1 MKHELVTLP
10 YSADALAPVISK
22 ETIEFHHGKHLR
34 TYVDT
39 LNKLIEGTE
48 FAEASLIDIVRK
60 SEGKI
65 FNNAGQTL
73 NHDLYFTQF
82 APNAGGEPIGKIA
95 EAINKQWGSFEKF
108 KEEMLDA
115 CVTLFGSGWVWLA
128 SDENGVLSIEKE
140 PNAGNP
146 IRKGLNPILGID
158 VWEHSYYLTYQNRR
172 ADHVKDL
179 WSIINWAVIEERYT
193 K

>member
-34 TYVDT
+34 GYVDT

-48 FAEASLIDIVRK
+48 FENASLIDIVRK

-82 APNAGGEPIGKIA
+82 APNAGGEPIGKMA
-95 EAINKQWGSFEKF
+95 EAINKQWGSFDKF
-108 KEEMLDA
+108 KEEVLDA
-115 CVTLFGSGWVWLA
+115 CVTLFGSGWVWVA

-172 ADHVKDL
+172 ADHVKDI
-179 WSIINWAVIEERYT
+179 WSIINWSVIEERYT

>member
-34 TYVDT
+34 GYVDT

-48 FAEASLIDIVRK
+48 FENASLIDIVRK

-82 APNAGGEPIGKIA
+82 APNAGGEPIGKMA

-108 KEEMLDA
+108 KEEVLEA
-115 CVTLFGSGWVWLA
+115 SVTLFGSGWVWVA

-172 ADHVKDL
+172 ADHVKDI

>member
-34 TYVDT
+34 GYVDT

-48 FAEASLIDIVRK
+48 FENASLIDIVRK

-82 APNAGGEPIGKIA
+82 APNAGGEPIGKMA
-95 EAINKQWGSFEKF
+95 EAINKRWGSFDKF
-108 KEEMLDA
+108 KEEVLDA
-115 CVTLFGSGWVWLA
+115 CVTLFGSGWVWVA

-172 ADHVKDL
+172 ADHVKDI
-179 WSIINWAVIEERYT
+179 WSIINWSVIEERYT